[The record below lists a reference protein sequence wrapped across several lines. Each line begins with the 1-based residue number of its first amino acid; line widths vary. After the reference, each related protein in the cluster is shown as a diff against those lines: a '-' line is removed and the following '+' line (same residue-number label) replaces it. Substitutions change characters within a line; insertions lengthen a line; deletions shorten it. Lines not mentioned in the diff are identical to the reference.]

1 MEKNKYQNER
11 SKIGNFMYNLLLNGS
26 KFLIKYQFL
35 YWFLN
40 FTWGI
45 ITTLCGLLISLVLLC
60 FGKKPKKC
68 HKIWYFKIFKNWG
81 GMEMGTMFLR
91 DCNSDNSINNH
102 EYGHTFQNAIL
113 GPFFIFIVAI
123 PSAIRY
129 WYQTIREKQNKENKD
144 YDLIWFEGSA
154 TDIGNEAEKYFNE
167 KEGDK

>member
-1 MEKNKYQNER
+1 
-11 SKIGNFMYNLLLNGS
+11 
-26 KFLIKYQFL
+26 
-35 YWFLN
+35 
-40 FTWGI
+40 
-45 ITTLCGLLISLVLLC
+45 
-60 FGKKPKKC
+60 
-68 HKIWYFKIFKNWG
+68 
-81 GMEMGTMFLR
+81 MGTMFLR

-144 YDLIWFEGSA
+144 YDLIWFEGGA